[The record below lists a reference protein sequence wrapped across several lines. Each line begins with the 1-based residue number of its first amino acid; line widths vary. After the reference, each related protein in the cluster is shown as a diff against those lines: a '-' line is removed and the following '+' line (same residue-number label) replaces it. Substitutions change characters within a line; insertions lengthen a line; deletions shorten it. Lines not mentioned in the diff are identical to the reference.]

1 MKTVTDQII
10 IAGSGPMAMAYA
22 KVLQAMHKKFIVIG
36 RSPASATK
44 FEKETGIPAISGG
57 LKHWLG
63 AQTTVPGHA
72 IVAVT
77 ENELGNCARQLI
89 RVGVKSILVEK
100 PGGFTVKDIKLVD
113 KQAKEKKANVYVGYN
128 RRFYT
133 STLKA
138 IEIIKQ
144 DGGVKSFI
152 FDFTER
158 SNIVASLDRPLDIK
172 ANWFLQ
178 NSTHVID
185 MAFFMGGWPKKIY
198 TIKKG
203 GLKWHPNGSIYA
215 GAGISDKKALFS
227 YHANWES
234 AGRWSVEIMTS
245 KNKLIFRPLEKLQ
258 IQKYGSMVTEDVP
271 LDDKLDI
278 EFKPGLYKQV
288 EAFFKNP
295 KKLFTIGEQTKKLK
309 YYSKINGNSKKN

>member
-1 MKTVTDQII
+1 MIKINNRTI

-22 KVLQAMHKKFIVIG
+22 KVLQAMHKNFIIVG
-36 RSPASATK
+36 RSPVSAAK
-44 FEKETGIPAISGG
+44 FEKETNISVIRGG
-57 LKHWLG
+57 LGNWLKRRM
-63 AQTTVPGHA
+63 TVPEYA

-77 ENELGNCARQLI
+77 ENELGNCTRQLI
-89 RVGVKSILVEK
+89 RAGVKSILVEK
-100 PGGFTVKDIKLVD
+100 PGGFTVEDIKLVD
-113 KQAKEKKANVYVGYN
+113 KQAKEKRAAVYVGYN

-138 IEIIKQ
+138 LEIIKK
-144 DGGVKSFI
+144 DGGVKSFT

-158 SNIVASLDRPLDIK
+158 SNIVASLDRPFDIK

-185 MAFFMGGWPKKIY
+185 MAFFMGGWPKTIY
-198 TIKKG
+198 TIKRG

-215 GAGISDKKALFS
+215 GAGISDKNALFS

-234 AGRWSVEIMTS
+234 AGRWSIEIMTP

-258 IQKYGSMVTEDVP
+258 IQKYGSMNIENVP

-278 EFKPGLYKQV
+278 EFKPGIYRQIESFLGDKHNLLTINEQV
-288 EAFFKNP
+288 KN
-295 KKLFTIGEQTKKLK
+295 LEHYSAIIGK
-309 YYSKINGNSKKN
+309 